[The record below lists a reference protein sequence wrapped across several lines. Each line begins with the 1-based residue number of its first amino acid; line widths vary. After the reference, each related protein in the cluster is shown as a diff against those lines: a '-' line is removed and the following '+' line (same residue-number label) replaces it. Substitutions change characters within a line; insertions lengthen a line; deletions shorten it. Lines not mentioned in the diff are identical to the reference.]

1 MKYIEYVNEQ
11 IRNTVSNPGHLVL
24 FGQNITAGSCLGGLT
39 KGLSVSP
46 TSRMINSP
54 NSENSLCGFGFGLM
68 INGFSSVFF
77 MKQLDFLLLG
87 IDHLVNTFNN
97 IRSTN
102 EDNRASFTIMP
113 IIMDNGYQG
122 PQSSSNNFADFCS
135 IARIPGY
142 AISTKAEAELLIS
155 KKLLSPG
162 FRIIGVSSRLFKE
175 EILDIPFIFA
185 NKDYSL
191 LQYSEGKD
199 VTIVCFNFSFSIGW
213 KVLENLKKSN
223 IESSIF
229 NITALTPINWKEII
243 DNVRHTKK
251 IIIIDDSKSENLSCD
266 NLINFLHDNCDN
278 FKKIIIKRKIENNWV
293 HPVSDEMVIDYEKIR
308 DGLT

>member
-1 MKYIEYVNEQ
+1 
-11 IRNTVSNPGHLVL
+11 
-24 FGQNITAGSCLGGLT
+24 
-39 KGLSVSP
+39 
-46 TSRMINSP
+46 
-54 NSENSLCGFGFGLM
+54 
-68 INGFSSVFF
+68 
-77 MKQLDFLLLG
+77 
-87 IDHLVNTFNN
+87 
-97 IRSTN
+97 
-102 EDNRASFTIMP
+102 MP

-162 FRIIGVSSRLFKE
+162 FRIIGVSSRLFNE